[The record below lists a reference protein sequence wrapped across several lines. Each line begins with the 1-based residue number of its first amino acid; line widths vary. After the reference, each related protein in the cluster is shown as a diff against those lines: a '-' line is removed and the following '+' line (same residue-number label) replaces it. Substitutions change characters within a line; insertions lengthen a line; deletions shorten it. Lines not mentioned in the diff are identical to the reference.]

1 MTWISLAVSAA
12 SALGVLYLLRANK
25 QYLEASTSETQ
36 SRAARSLTESYE
48 DFLTRSNLEMVALRA
63 EVARLVQEHA
73 TEVASM
79 KARMDA
85 LENHNSQLT
94 MWSQLLFSQVV
105 EAGATP
111 IPFERVQRNHS

>member
-1 MTWISLAVSAA
+1 MIWVNLGLSVA
-12 SALGVLYLLRANK
+12 SVAGVLYLLRANK

-63 EVARLVQEHA
+63 EVARLTQEHA
-73 TEVASM
+73 TELAAM
-79 KARMDA
+79 EARMDA
-85 LENHNSQLT
+85 LEMHNRQLT

-111 IPFERVQRNHS
+111 IPFERVQLH